1 MYKIEIR
8 RNSNTAWKVVEMHK
22 YQRDAEQA
30 AAEYTYLYEVR
41 IVK

>member
-1 MYKIEIR
+1 MYKVQIR
-8 RNSNTAWKVVEMHK
+8 RNENQGWRTVELHK

-30 AAEYTYLYEVR
+30 ATEYTYLYEVR